1 MRIFYILIFIGITKL
16 LSAQDAVFTATGQ
29 RVVVEN
35 QDTFVVVDV
44 MAYSNLNFK
53 LGSGQLYLNY
63 DTMAFGSNVVENE
76 NLIYTIPPASILGKK
91 IGVPPLQNNF
101 YNAIVVN
108 DNAFNRVSFSWQHN
122 FSQAC
127 LDSLNVNEY
136 LDVIFTLKFKVKQG
150 YGGNIPTIC
159 LETGDIF
166 IHQTYTACG
175 PGVCDVN
182 DCINHAG
189 VQILND
195 LYPCSDC
202 RIVINTADSGL
213 GSLRNAIAC
222 AMPGDTIRF
231 AFSLSG
237 DSILL
242 VTQTLNIDKDLS
254 ILAKKDFSI
263 SINGADIERVFDV
276 FANQNASIEGL
287 ILIEGTETA
296 GSAIL
301 NHGSLKLKNLQVFSL
316 AGNLSTS
323 QILNMGSLVIEGNV
337 LISDN

>member
-1 MRIFYILIFIGITKL
+1 MRKFYLLILFGITTM

-35 QDTFVVVDV
+35 QDTFVVVEI
-44 MAYSNLNFK
+44 MAYSNQQFK

-63 DTMAFGSNVVENE
+63 DTTAFGSNVVENG
-76 NLIYTIPPASILGKK
+76 NFIYTIPETSILGKK
-91 IGVPPLQNNF
+91 IGISPMLNNF
-101 YNAIVVN
+101 YNDIVVN
-108 DNAFNRVSFSWQHN
+108 DNVFNRISFSWQHN
-122 FSQAC
+122 YSHAC

-136 LDVIFTLKFKVKQG
+136 LDVIVTFKFKVKPG
-150 YGGNIPTIC
+150 YGGIIPTIC
-159 LETGDIF
+159 LETDALF
-166 IHQTYTACG
+166 VHQTYTACG
-175 PGVCDVN
+175 PSVCDVK
-182 DCINHAG
+182 DCISHEG
-189 VQILND
+189 VQIIND
-195 LYPCSDC
+195 HYPCSDC
-202 RIVINTADSGL
+202 RIVINTADSGM

-254 ILAKKDFSI
+254 IMAKKDFSI
-263 SINGADIERVFDV
+263 SINGEGIERIFDV

-301 NHGSLKLKNLQVFSL
+301 NHGSLKLKNLLVFSQ

-337 LISDN
+337 LINDN